1 VIDDDVYI
9 VFVGLRL
16 TWFQNDCVVVLFDWQ
31 PIEPAICTEIDG
43 RVRNTF
49 LINCYFNGVFPP
61 SKQIIFLIGR
71 K

>member
-1 VIDDDVYI
+1 MIDDDVYI

-16 TWFQNDCVVVLFDWQ
+16 TWFKNGCVVVLFDWQ
-31 PIEPAICTEIDG
+31 PIEPVCTEIDG
-43 RVRNTF
+43 RVRTF